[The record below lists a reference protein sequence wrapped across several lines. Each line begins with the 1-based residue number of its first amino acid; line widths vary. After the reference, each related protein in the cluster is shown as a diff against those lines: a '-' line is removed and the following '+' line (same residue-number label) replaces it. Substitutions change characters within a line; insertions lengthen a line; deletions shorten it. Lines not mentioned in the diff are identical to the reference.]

1 MRDMFTWFLLH
12 KDSIAWKT
20 FHDSQILWLC
30 CSGHCPPTAGR
41 QGCLCCLE
49 RFHIRLLVWSLK
61 IRPSML
67 ENVCLNLEN
76 TFPKLP
82 TVVTCSVKMQE
93 TLQLLTR
100 KVFDI
105 ELKKQWLQA
114 PADRHRLNQL
124 KRSSF
129 LCCTEYQLEQQDR
142 ECLCDRNN
150 LQQLGKSSSETQF
163 SETLPKRFQEPVL
176 EKGLSETD
184 CITTVDAECARNRPR
199 YTQRNYWILKHSL
212 ASNTPSL

>member
-1 MRDMFTWFLLH
+1 MRLPDYQHVARQIFRYSDNISSEVLEMRDIFTWFPLH

-100 KVFDI
+100 QSIWHWVKEAVAPGSSRQASAEPAEALLFSLLYRIPARAAGQGVFV
-105 ELKKQWLQA
+105 W
-114 PADRHRLNQL
+114 
-124 KRSSF
+124 
-129 LCCTEYQLEQQDR
+129 
-142 ECLCDRNN
+142 
-150 LQQLGKSSSETQF
+150 
-163 SETLPKRFQEPVL
+163 
-176 EKGLSETD
+176 
-184 CITTVDAECARNRPR
+184 
-199 YTQRNYWILKHSL
+199 
-212 ASNTPSL
+212 